1 VTGLTETI
9 KKQSKEDEDK
19 KMRKSRFGFWSVVL
33 WVVLALGA
41 YSLILRFVKGLGAST
56 NLSDEFPWGL
66 WVGFKL
72 FAVALAGGGFT
83 LAAVVH
89 IFNVKSYRPVLRPM
103 ILTAFLGYSAF
114 ICSLIIDLGRPYRV
128 WHPMVMWNDHSV
140 MFEIAWCVMFYTSVL
155 ALEFAPA
162 VLERLQWRRANE
174 LLRGIMIPVVILG
187 VVLSTLHQ
195 SSLGSLYLIVPGKLY
210 PLWYSPL
217 EPVFFF
223 VSALCAGLAMTIFES
238 WHSRKAFGKCL
249 EQPLL
254 NSLGRVLAV
263 ALSFYLTLRAIDM
276 MHRGVFHL
284 LALPRTETYLFLL
297 EIALLLIP
305 MFLLFQRSVHTHP
318 TLLYFCSVLTLLGFI
333 TNRMNVAITGMEAS
347 SGTYYF
353 PKWTELAITM
363 SLVASAFAVF
373 WLAVKYLPVFPAA
386 NENASLQAATV
397 PVPPRDVA
405 TAIPELTHA
414 R

>member
-1 VTGLTETI
+1 MARPKL
-9 KKQSKEDEDK
+9 
-19 KMRKSRFGFWSVVL
+19 GFWQVVL
-33 WVVLALGA
+33 WFVLLAGA
-41 YSLILRFVKGLGAST
+41 YALILRFTRGLGAST

-72 FAVALAGGGFT
+72 FSVALAGGGFT

-89 IFNVKSYRPVLRPM
+89 IFNLKRYRPALRPM
-103 ILTAFLGYSAF
+103 ILTAFLGYSMF

-140 MFEIAWCVMFYTSVL
+140 MFEIAWCVMLYTTVL
-155 ALEFAPA
+155 TLEFAPA
-162 VLERLQWRRANE
+162 VFERLKWLRA
-174 LLRGIMIPVVILG
+174 LGWLRAVMIPVVILG
-187 VVLSTLHQ
+187 VILSTLHQ

-238 WHSRKAFGKCL
+238 WHSRKAFGKEL
-249 EQPLL
+249 EPSLL
-254 NSLGRVLAV
+254 TGLGRVLAV
-263 ALSFYLTLRAIDM
+263 ALSFYLTLRFIDVA
-276 MHRGVFHL
+276 HRGVFHL
-284 LALPRTETYLFLL
+284 LRLPRTETYLFLL
-297 EIALLLIP
+297 EVTLLIVPMLLL
-305 MFLLFQRSVHTHP
+305 FRRAVHNNP
-318 TLLYFCSVLTLLGFI
+318 VALYFCSVLTLLGFV

-363 SLVASAFAVF
+363 SLVASAFAIF
-373 WLAVKYLPVFPAA
+373 WLAVKYLPVFPPARETMVSPAPAA
-386 NENASLQAATV
+386 
-397 PVPPRDVA
+397 PRSRV
-405 TAIPELTHA
+405 PELSHVTS
-414 R
+414 